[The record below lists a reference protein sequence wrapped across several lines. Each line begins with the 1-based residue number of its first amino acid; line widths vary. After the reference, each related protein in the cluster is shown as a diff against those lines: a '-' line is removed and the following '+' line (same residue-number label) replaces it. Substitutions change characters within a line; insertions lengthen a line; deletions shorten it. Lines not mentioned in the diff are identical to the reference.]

1 MGIITTIPESHEEM
15 TMTIF
20 QILLF
25 AALISAVDP
34 VAVLAIFQE
43 VHVNPQL
50 YFLVFGESLLNDG
63 VAVVFYK
70 TISTFV
76 AMEHRNIEITADQ
89 YVLGVLSFFTVAFG
103 GLLVGIFVGLIS
115 ALITRTT
122 RDVEI
127 IEPLILFG
135 TAYIA
140 YMGAELFHWSGI
152 IRYLHTFNSIYL
164 LTYLCIIPTHF
175 ILKTRKSSL
184 PVGGFS
190 NLKADK
196 VDKVYKAYKAFK
208 NV

>member
-152 IRYLHTFNSIYL
+152 IRYLHTFNFIYL
-164 LTYLCIIPTHF
+164 RTYVSYLHT
-175 ILKTRKSSL
+175 S
-184 PVGGFS
+184 
-190 NLKADK
+190 
-196 VDKVYKAYKAFK
+196 Y
-208 NV
+208 